1 MRPGKRESQASHHCY
16 PLLPLLSFHW
26 IPCLVRDLSQP
37 STQSRNRKKISLGSI
52 PQLCE
57 FGEGRDRKEYTQ
69 GCLSSLYLLFPWG
82 ELFAALSVL
91 WLWTGVGLAQCCR
104 HVDCRTGSLPSLGN
118 VERSQIGL
126 LQQSSQIHPPTRG
139 KKRTPP
145 PSSTHPLTPASVHL
159 PPWAT
164 STPSPSSS
172 QDSFGSPLYF
182 SVSVSSVDLFFP
194 LFLKFLRVEFRGM
207 RSICSFAVPLGTSNK
222 LAGFLL
228 LCHSFHLILSNISPY
243 CYIMVNLS
251 MFFKLFI
258 LLLYRF
264 LLDFLYSDKR
274 VLTPWF

>member
-1 MRPGKRESQASHHCY
+1 MAMDRRRAGTVLQTCRLQNWVIT
-16 PLLPLLSFHW
+16 LPW
-26 IPCLVRDLSQP
+26 QC
-37 STQSRNRKKISLGSI
+37 
-52 PQLCE
+52 
-57 FGEGRDRKEYTQ
+57 RKESDRTTPTV
-69 GCLSSLYLLFPWG
+69 LSNS
-82 ELFAALSVL
+82 SSH
-91 WLWTGVGLAQCCR
+91 QC
-104 HVDCRTGSLPSLGN
+104 
-118 VERSQIGL
+118 I
-126 LQQSSQIHPPTRG
+126 RG

-251 MFFKLFI
+251 MFLFFKLFI

-274 VLTPWF
+274 VLTP

>member
-16 PLLPLLSFHW
+16 PLLSLLSFHW

-126 LQQSSQIHPPTRG
+126 LQQSSQIHPPTSASEERRG
-139 KKRTPP
+139 LLPP
-145 PSSTHPLTPASVHL
+145 PPL
-159 PPWAT
+159 
-164 STPSPSSS
+164 
-172 QDSFGSPLYF
+172 
-182 SVSVSSVDLFFP
+182 
-194 LFLKFLRVEFRGM
+194 
-207 RSICSFAVPLGTSNK
+207 
-222 LAGFLL
+222 
-228 LCHSFHLILSNISPY
+228 
-243 CYIMVNLS
+243 
-251 MFFKLFI
+251 I
-258 LLLYRF
+258 LLLLHQF
-264 LLDFLYSDKR
+264 TSHLGLLPPHPHPPVRTALDLPFISVSLL
-274 VLTPWF
+274 VPWICSSLCFWSFSGLNLEEWGVYAHLLSHWEPVINLQGFCCCVIHSI